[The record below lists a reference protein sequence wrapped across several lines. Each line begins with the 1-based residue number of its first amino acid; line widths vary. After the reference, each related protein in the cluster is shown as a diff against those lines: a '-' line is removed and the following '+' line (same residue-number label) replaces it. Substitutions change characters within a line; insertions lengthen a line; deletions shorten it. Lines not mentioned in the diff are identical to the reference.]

1 MSYYNRDCKRLS
13 INKKNMDYLKMGGC
27 ANIWH
32 DSNIVFKEYFCDTV
46 PVLRLSCE
54 MFDFLKTINDPH
66 FIELY
71 DIYSKMSLLKLFKYK
86 RDSQFFTVDAYTAK
100 YYPDNSVNVL
110 TAPVD
115 YILDNFRELDI
126 LFDVFTKHQVVT
138 CDIKRENSI
147 LSHDGIVIIDPDLF
161 AKTERH
167 QDDYIATANKQ
178 NLLNFFH
185 SILFN
190 AMQSLFSVN
199 EKLFVNQKI
208 NSIIEDITVK
218 KNTDIAYQLS
228 KKIGHVKRP
237 IDYLRE

>member
-46 PVLRLSCE
+46 PVLRLSGE

-126 LFDVFTKHQVVT
+126 LFDIFTKHQVVT

-161 AKTERH
+161 AKTIQGIPLGRFADPE
-167 QDDYIATANKQ
+167 
-178 NLLNFFH
+178 
-185 SILFN
+185 
-190 AMQSLFSVN
+190 
-199 EKLFVNQKI
+199 
-208 NSIIEDITVK
+208 EDIGRVCVFLASEDASYVTGE
-218 KNTDIAYQLS
+218 TITLQGGSGL
-228 KKIGHVKRP
+228 RP
-237 IDYLRE
+237 